1 MSGSELPVTT
11 LVAMAGF
18 LAGIIFGATANRTN
32 FCTMGAIS
40 DVVFIGDYRRMRAWM
55 LSIAVAI
62 VGTQGLHSAGIID
75 IYTSIY
81 LRPDLSWLGNIIG
94 GLLFGFGM
102 TLSGGCGNKTLVR
115 IGTGNLKS
123 IVVFLIMGLVAY
135 MTLRGITSFL
145 RINLSQ
151 MTNINLLEMGFS
163 TQGISDMT
171 ATGMSIEQDT
181 ARWPVVALI
190 AGGLAIYCF
199 KDKSFRGSQ
208 VHVWSGII
216 VGAIVVSGWWITGVL
231 GFDDFDPAP
240 LTSFT
245 FVAPSGE
252 SIQYLMIFTGTT
264 INFGI
269 AAVGGV
275 IAGSFLMAIFTKT
288 FNIETFADANDLLR
302 NMSGAVLMGFGGVM
316 AMGCT
321 IGQGI
326 TGMSTLAVGSLISLI
341 AIIGGGVFGMKYL
354 EEGNFIDAFKT
365 IFSIGSDE

>member
-1 MSGSELPVTT
+1 MTVSDLPVTT

-18 LAGIIFGATANRTN
+18 VVGLLFGATANRTN

-40 DVVFIGDYRRMRAWM
+40 DAVFIGDYRRMRAWM

-62 VGTQGLHSAGIID
+62 VGTQGLHNAGIID

-102 TLSGGCGNKTLVR
+102 TLGGGCGNKTLVR
-115 IGTGNLKS
+115 IGAGNLKS
-123 IVVFLIMGLVAY
+123 IVVFIIMGLVAY
-135 MTLRGITSFL
+135 MTLRGITSYL
-145 RINLSQ
+145 RINLAQ
-151 MTNINLLEMGFS
+151 MTNLNLAEMGMS
-163 TQGISDMT
+163 TQGISDMA
-171 ATGMSIEQDT
+171 ATSFSIEQKL
-181 ARWPVVALI
+181 ARWLVVALVV
-190 AGGLAIYCF
+190 GGLAIYCF
-199 KDKSFRGSQ
+199 KDKSFRSSQ
-208 VHVWSGII
+208 VHIWSGLI
-216 VGAIVVSGWWITGVL
+216 VGGLVVSGWWITGVL
-231 GFDDFDPAP
+231 GFDDFDPTP

-275 IAGSFLMAIFTKT
+275 ITGSFLMAIFTKT
-288 FNIETFADANDLLR
+288 FNIESFADANDLLR
-302 NMSGAVLMGFGGVM
+302 NMSGAILMGFGGVM

-326 TGMSTLAVGSLISLI
+326 TGMSTLALGSLISLI
-341 AIIGGGVFGMKYL
+341 AIMGGGVFGMKYL
-354 EEGNFIDAFKT
+354 EEGNFVDAFKT
-365 IFSIGSDE
+365 IFSSESDE